1 MIIDPNKEIL
11 IQVDQQSQTE
21 ANLFH
26 LDDAAKNDDNIENY
40 TNENEKSANNKISP
54 NDEYSNKDLVDE
66 VLTDIIA
73 NVITTNDNVN
83 GMKKDDLNNEDASS
97 DKENTEQVTL
107 KIFFEIYSKLY
118 LFSLY
123 LSFCISLYQYV
134 LFSHEKLMYRIKGLK
149 NNLLHITI
157 KSTYQFCY
165 PGSSASRGYQNW
177 L

>member
-21 ANLFH
+21 ADLFH
-26 LDDAAKNDDNIENY
+26 LDDDSKNDDNIENY

-83 GMKKDDLNNEDASS
+83 GMKKDDLDNEDASS

-107 KIFFEIYSKLY
+107 KIFFEQVYKDI
-118 LFSLY
+118 F
-123 LSFCISLYQYV
+123 
-134 LFSHEKLMYRIKGLK
+134 
-149 NNLLHITI
+149 
-157 KSTYQFCY
+157 
-165 PGSSASRGYQNW
+165 
-177 L
+177 